1 VTYTSRLTA
10 IALSIALALQAIP
23 STGRAEV
30 IDRVVAVLD
39 EEAIFL
45 SDVERRARPFMSE
58 IPADATGEARE
69 QLRLRVL
76 RETLERMIDDQ
87 LLRQAATRLHIT
99 VTDEDVE
106 QFIERIARERGAT
119 TEQLFEALQREGVSI
134 TEYRAHMETE
144 VRRLKV
150 LQLRVR
156 GRINIT
162 DPDLQEAY
170 RRFVRE
176 AAGSAILH
184 AAHIFFGTAEG
195 ASDAEVEAVRQRAV
209 AAGAR
214 VRGGE
219 RFEDVAAA
227 LSDDTASRAAG
238 GDLGE
243 VAPGSIPEPLERA
256 LNALAD
262 DVVSDPVR
270 GPNGWHVMR
279 VTSRR
284 AAASPPFEE
293 VRDRLY
299 AAMLNREML
308 RQQDL
313 YLRELRRTAAVDM
326 RWDTTPAATT
336 APAPRR

>member
-1 VTYTSRLTA
+1 MNRPALRPTA
-10 IALSIALALQAIP
+10 LALSVALALQALP
-23 STGRAEV
+23 AVARAEI

-45 SDVERRARPFMSE
+45 SDVERRARPFLAE
-58 IPADATGEARE
+58 IPAGAAGAERE
-69 QLRLRVL
+69 QMRQRIL
-76 RETLERMIDDQ
+76 RETLDRMVDDQ
-87 LLRQAATRLHIT
+87 LIRQAATRLHIT
-99 VTDEDVE
+99 VNDEDVE
-106 QFIERIARERGAT
+106 QFIGRIAQERGVT

-156 GRINIT
+156 GRINLT
-162 DPDLQEAY
+162 DADLQEAY

-176 AAGSAILH
+176 AAGSSILH
-184 AAHIFFGTAEG
+184 AAHIFLATPEG
-195 ASDAEVEAVRQRAV
+195 ADAAAVEAVRARAAD
-209 AAGAR
+209 AARR

-227 LSDDTASRAAG
+227 VSDDAASRGSG

-243 VAPGSIPEPLERA
+243 VAPGTIPEALERT
-256 LNALAD
+256 LSGLAD
-262 DVVSDPVR
+262 GEVSDPIR

-279 VTSRR
+279 VVSRR
-284 AAASPPFEE
+284 AATPPPFEE

-299 AAMLNREML
+299 AALLNREML

-313 YLRELRRTAAVDM
+313 YLRELRRTAALEM
-326 RWDTTPAATT
+326 RWETRPAGA
-336 APAPRR
+336 R